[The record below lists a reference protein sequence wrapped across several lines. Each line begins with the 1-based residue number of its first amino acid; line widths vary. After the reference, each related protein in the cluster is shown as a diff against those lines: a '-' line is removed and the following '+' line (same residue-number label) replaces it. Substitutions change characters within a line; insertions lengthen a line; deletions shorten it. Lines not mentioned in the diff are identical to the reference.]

1 MDKYLFRIAP
11 QGIVYKRDGKMLVMK
26 RSLKEEV
33 APGTLAYVGGKVERQ
48 EIKDYKTETI
58 YNVFEETFIREC
70 LEEAHVKV
78 KRDTIR
84 IIGDHLFERKDGIQ
98 LIIVTLIAE
107 FDEQLEGE
115 LDKDEVE
122 AIYWLNLAEIDKNNM
137 PEAVYNTYVK
147 AEKIIKGILNT

>member
-1 MDKYLFRIAP
+1 VDKYLFRIAP
-11 QGIVYKRDGKMLVMK
+11 QGVVYRKDGKMLVMK

-33 APGTLAYVGGKVERQ
+33 SPGSLAYIGGKVERQ
-48 EIKDYKTETI
+48 EIKDYTKDTI
-58 YNVFEETFIREC
+58 YNVFEDTFVREC

-98 LIIVTLIAE
+98 MIIVTLIAE

-122 AIYWLNLAEIDKNNM
+122 ALYWLNLAEIDKSNM
-137 PEAVYNTYVK
+137 PEAVYKTYEK
-147 AEKIIKGILNT
+147 ASMIIKSLI

>member
-11 QGIVYKRDGKMLVMK
+11 QGVVYRKDGKMLVMK

-33 APGTLAYVGGKVERQ
+33 APGSLAYIGGKVERQ
-48 EIKDYKTETI
+48 EIKEYKTETI

-78 KRDTIR
+78 KRESIK
-84 IIGDHLFERKDGIQ
+84 IIGDHLFERQDGIQ
-98 LIIVTLIAE
+98 MIIVSLIAE

-122 AIYWLNLAEIDKNNM
+122 AIYWLNLSEIDKNNM
-137 PEAVYNTYVK
+137 PEAVYRTYEK
-147 AEKIIKGILNT
+147 ASKLIGNI

>member
-11 QGIVYKRDGKMLVMK
+11 QGVVYRKDGKMLVMK

-33 APGTLAYVGGKVERQ
+33 APGSLAYIGGKVERQ

-58 YNVFEETFIREC
+58 YNIFEETFIREC

-78 KRDTIR
+78 KRESIK
-84 IIGDHLFERKDGIQ
+84 IIGDHLFERQDGIQ
-98 LIIVTLIAE
+98 MIIVSLIAE

-115 LDKDEVE
+115 LDRDEVE
-122 AIYWLNLAEIDKNNM
+122 AIYWLDLPEIDRNNM
-137 PEAVYNTYVK
+137 PEAVYRTYEK
-147 AEKIIKGILNT
+147 ADKIIKGILNT

>member
-11 QGIVYKRDGKMLVMK
+11 QGVVYRRDGKMLVMK

-48 EIKDYKTETI
+48 EIKDYTKDTI
-58 YNVFEETFIREC
+58 YNVFEDTFIREC

-98 LIIVTLIAE
+98 MIIVTLIAE

-122 AIYWLNLAEIDKNNM
+122 DIYWLYLDEIDKNNM
-137 PEAVYNTYVK
+137 PDVVFKTYEK
-147 AEKIIKGILNT
+147 ADKIIKTLL

>member
-1 MDKYLFRIAP
+1 MYRK
-11 QGIVYKRDGKMLVMK
+11 DGKMLVMK

-48 EIKDYKTETI
+48 EIKDYTKDTI
-58 YNVFEETFIREC
+58 YNVFEDTFVREC
-70 LEEAHVKV
+70 LEETHVKV

-98 LIIVTLIAE
+98 MIIVTLIAE

-122 AIYWLNLAEIDKNNM
+122 ALYWLNLAEIDKSNM
-137 PEAVYNTYVK
+137 PEAVYKTY
-147 AEKIIKGILNT
+147 EKVSMIIKSLI

>member
-1 MDKYLFRIAP
+1 VDKYLFRIAP
-11 QGIVYKRDGKMLVMK
+11 QGVVYRSDGKMLVMK

-33 APGTLAYVGGKVERQ
+33 APGSLAYIGGKVERQ

-58 YNVFEETFIREC
+58 YSVFEDTFIREC

-84 IIGDHLFERKDGIQ
+84 IIGDHLFERPDGIQ
-98 LIIVTLIAE
+98 MIIVTLIAE
-107 FDEQLEGE
+107 FEEQLDGE

-122 AIYWLNLAEIDKNNM
+122 AIYWLNLSEIDKNNM
-137 PEAVYNTYVK
+137 PEAVYRTYEK
-147 AEKIIKGILNT
+147 ASKIIKSLN

>member
-11 QGIVYKRDGKMLVMK
+11 QGVVYRSDGKMLVMK

-33 APGTLAYVGGKVERQ
+33 APGSLAYIGGKVERQ

-78 KRDTIR
+78 KRDSIK
-84 IIGDHLFERKDGIQ
+84 IIGDHLFERPDGIQ
-98 LIIVTLIAE
+98 MIIVTLIAE
-107 FDEQLEGE
+107 FDEQLDGE

-122 AIYWLNLAEIDKNNM
+122 AIYWLNLSEIDKNNM
-137 PEAVYNTYVK
+137 PEAVFKTFER
-147 AEKIIKGILNT
+147 ASKIIKEILKK

>member
-11 QGIVYKRDGKMLVMK
+11 QGVVYRSDGKMLVMK

-33 APGTLAYVGGKVERQ
+33 APGTLAYIGGKVERQ
-48 EIKDYKTETI
+48 EIKDYKSETI

-78 KRDTIR
+78 KRESIK
-84 IIGDHLFERKDGIQ
+84 IIGDHLFERPDGIQ
-98 LIIVTLIAE
+98 MIIVTLIAE
-107 FDEQLEGE
+107 FEEQLEGE

-122 AIYWLNLAEIDKNNM
+122 AIYWLNLSEIDKNNM
-137 PEAVYNTYVK
+137 PEAVYRTYEIVSK
-147 AEKIIKGILNT
+147 QITKN

>member
-11 QGIVYKRDGKMLVMK
+11 QGVVYKRDGKMMVIK

-33 APGTLAYVGGKVERQ
+33 APGSLAYVGGKVERQ
-48 EIKDYKTETI
+48 EIKDFTKDTI
-58 YNVFEETFIREC
+58 YNVFEDTFIREC
-70 LEEAHVKV
+70 LEETHVKV
-78 KRDTIR
+78 KSETIR

-115 LDKDEVE
+115 LNKDEVE
-122 AIYWLNLAEIDKNNM
+122 DIYWLSLDEIDKNNM
-137 PEAVYNTYVK
+137 PEAVFKTYEK
-147 AEKIIKGILNT
+147 ADKIIKTIL

>member
-11 QGIVYKRDGKMLVMK
+11 QGVVYRRDGKMLVMK

-33 APGTLAYVGGKVERQ
+33 SPGSLAYIGGKVERQ
-48 EIKDYKTETI
+48 EIKDYTKDTI
-58 YNVFEETFIREC
+58 YNVFEDTFVREC

-98 LIIVTLIAE
+98 MIIVTLIAE

-122 AIYWLNLAEIDKNNM
+122 TLYWLNLAEIDKSNM
-137 PEAVYNTYVK
+137 PEAVYKTYEK
-147 AEKIIKGILNT
+147 ASMIIKSLI

>member
-11 QGIVYKRDGKMLVMK
+11 QGVVYRKDGKMLVMK

-33 APGTLAYVGGKVERQ
+33 SPGSLSYIGGKVERQ
-48 EIKDYKTETI
+48 EIKDYTKDTV
-58 YNVFEETFIREC
+58 YNVFEDTFIREC

-78 KRDTIR
+78 KRDSIR

-107 FDEQLEGE
+107 FDEQLDGE

-122 AIYWLNLAEIDKNNM
+122 AIYWLHLSEIDKSNM
-137 PEAVYNTYVK
+137 PEAVYKTYEK
-147 AEKIIKGILNT
+147 ASMIIKSLI

>member
-11 QGIVYKRDGKMLVMK
+11 QGVVYRRDGKMLVMK

-48 EIKDYKTETI
+48 EIKDYTKDTI
-58 YNVFEETFIREC
+58 YNVFEDTFIREC

-98 LIIVTLIAE
+98 MIIVTLIAE

-122 AIYWLNLAEIDKNNM
+122 AIYWLYLDEIDKNNM
-137 PEAVYNTYVK
+137 PDVVLKTYEK
-147 AEKIIKGILNT
+147 ADKMIKTLL

>member
-11 QGIVYKRDGKMLVMK
+11 QGVVYRKDGKMLVMK

-33 APGTLAYVGGKVERQ
+33 SPGSLAYIGGKVERQ
-48 EIKDYKTETI
+48 EIKDYKTDTI
-58 YNVFEETFIREC
+58 YNVFEDTFIREC
-70 LEEAHVKV
+70 LEEAHIKV
-78 KRDTIR
+78 KRNTIK

-98 LIIVTLIAE
+98 MIIVSLIAE

-122 AIYWLNLAEIDKNNM
+122 AIYWLNLSEIDKSNM
-137 PEAVYNTYVK
+137 PDAVYRTYEK
-147 AEKIIKGILNT
+147 ADKIIKSLI

>member
-1 MDKYLFRIAP
+1 VDKYLFRIAP
-11 QGIVYKRDGKMLVMK
+11 QGVVYRRDGKMLVMK

-48 EIKDYKTETI
+48 EIKDYTKDTI
-58 YNVFEETFIREC
+58 YNVFEDTFIREC

-98 LIIVTLIAE
+98 MIIVTLIAE

-122 AIYWLNLAEIDKNNM
+122 DIYWLYLDEIDKNNM
-137 PEAVYNTYVK
+137 PDVVFKTYEK
-147 AEKIIKGILNT
+147 ADKMIKTLL

>member
-11 QGIVYKRDGKMLVMK
+11 QGVVYRKDGKMLVMK

-33 APGTLAYVGGKVERQ
+33 SPGSLAYIGGKVERQ
-48 EIKDYKTETI
+48 EIKDYTKDTI
-58 YNVFEETFIREC
+58 YNVFEDTFVREC

-98 LIIVTLIAE
+98 MIIVTLIAE

-122 AIYWLNLAEIDKNNM
+122 ALYWLNLAEIDKSNM
-137 PEAVYNTYVK
+137 PEAVYKTYEK
-147 AEKIIKGILNT
+147 ASMIIKSLI

>member
-1 MDKYLFRIAP
+1 MDKYLFRVAP
-11 QGIVYKRDGKMLVMK
+11 QGVVYRSDGKMLVMK

-33 APGTLAYVGGKVERQ
+33 APGTLAYIGGKVERQ

-78 KRDTIR
+78 KRDSIR
-84 IIGDHLFERKDGIQ
+84 IIGDHLFERPDGVQ
-98 LIIVTLIAE
+98 MIIVTLIAE
-107 FDEQLEGE
+107 FEEQLDGE

-122 AIYWLNLAEIDKNNM
+122 ALYWLNLSEIDKNNM
-137 PEAVYNTYVK
+137 SDAVYRTYEK
-147 AEKIIKGILNT
+147 AEKIINRL

>member
-11 QGIVYKRDGKMLVMK
+11 QGVVYRRDGKMLVIK

-33 APGTLAYVGGKVERQ
+33 APGSLAYVGGKVERQ
-48 EIKDYKTETI
+48 EIKDYNKDTV

-70 LEEAHVKV
+70 LEEVHVKV
-78 KRDTIR
+78 KRETIR

-98 LIIVTLIAE
+98 MIIVSLIAE

-122 AIYWLNLAEIDKNNM
+122 AIYWLNLSGIDENNM
-137 PEAVYNTYVK
+137 PEAVYRTYEK
-147 AEKIIKGILNT
+147 ASKMIKGILNT

>member
-11 QGIVYKRDGKMLVMK
+11 QGVVYRRDGKMLVMK

-48 EIKDYKTETI
+48 EIKDYTKDTI
-58 YNVFEETFIREC
+58 YNVFEDTFIREC

-98 LIIVTLIAE
+98 MIIVTLIAE

-122 AIYWLNLAEIDKNNM
+122 DIYWLYLDEIDKNNM
-137 PEAVYNTYVK
+137 PDVVFKTYEK
-147 AEKIIKGILNT
+147 ADKMIKTLL

>member
-11 QGIVYKRDGKMLVMK
+11 QGVVYRNDGKMLVMK

-33 APGTLAYVGGKVERQ
+33 APGSLAYVGGKVERQ

-58 YNVFEETFIREC
+58 YNIFEETFIREC

-78 KRDTIR
+78 KRESIK
-84 IIGDHLFERKDGIQ
+84 IIGDHLFERADGVQ
-98 LIIVTLIAE
+98 MIIVSLIAE
-107 FDEQLEGE
+107 FDEQLEGD

-122 AIYWLNLAEIDKNNM
+122 AIYWLDLSEIDKNNM
-137 PEAVYNTYVK
+137 PEAVYRTYEK
-147 AEKIIKGILNT
+147 ASKIINEILNT